1 MIYYDKLWK
10 YLKDHGISQYRLKV
24 SGVGISTIYRLKR
37 NQPVSTETLDK
48 ICTILD
54 CKIEDIVTFEKTE

>member
-1 MIYYDKLWK
+1 MIKYDNLWK
-10 YLKDHGISQYRLKV
+10 YLKDHNISQYRLKV
-24 SGVGISTIYRLKR
+24 SGIGISTIYRLKR

-54 CKIEDIVTFEKTE
+54 CRIEDVVTFIKE

>member
-1 MIYYDKLWK
+1 MIKYDNLWK
-10 YLKDHGISQYRLKV
+10 YLKDHNISQYRLKV
-24 SGVGISTIYRLKR
+24 SGIGISTIYRLKR

-54 CKIEDIVTFEKTE
+54 CRIEDVVTYVREN

>member
-1 MIYYDKLWK
+1 MIKYDKLWK
-10 YLKDHGISQYRLKV
+10 YLTDHKISQYRLKV
-24 SGVGISTIYRLKR
+24 SGIGISTIYRLKR

-54 CKIEDIVTFEKTE
+54 CRIEDIITFEKT